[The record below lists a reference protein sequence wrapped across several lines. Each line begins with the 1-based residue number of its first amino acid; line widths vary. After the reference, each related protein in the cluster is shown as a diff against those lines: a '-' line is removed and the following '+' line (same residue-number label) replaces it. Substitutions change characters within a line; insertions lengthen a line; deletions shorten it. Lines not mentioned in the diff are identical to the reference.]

1 MGWVDFPLLQPGSHN
16 SLIRQMSVEGPLCGG
31 WGDAAVKERDLS
43 TASQSYLMTNGGG
56 HSNVLG
62 VCTKEGGPI
71 GSPLTLLP
79 PHSNL
84 SRTTQVQV
92 KERED
97 PVNPD

>member
-1 MGWVDFPLLQPGSHN
+1 M
-16 SLIRQMSVEGPLCGG
+16 
-31 WGDAAVKERDLS
+31 
-43 TASQSYLMTNGGG
+43 GGG
-56 HSNVLG
+56 CHSNVPG

-84 SRTTQVQV
+84 SRATQVQV

-97 PVNPD
+97 PVNPDSQENIEMLQLKLKLIKNKTLSVRNEHSIHYL